1 MTANARCSR
10 RKVPSVAGYNR
21 LTTLSR
27 EVSIGENRRISP
39 LLHQSCQGII
49 RVSPVESSRPL
60 IAAFALCIDPVVAR
74 DRNFSICRA
83 LSAAKDHQSHIAI
96 LLSIFGK
103 NIASYRVVYESVL
116 WRRGGT
122 PKKNGNFVITSLF
135 LNILTPNF
143 NHLQSI
149 RH

>member
-116 WRRGGT
+116 WRILASHMRDQ
-122 PKKNGNFVITSLF
+122 LF
-135 LNILTPNF
+135 AAPHPRTRFASYRKTKTRL
-143 NHLQSI
+143 
-149 RH
+149 R